1 VTNRDAFFD
10 LARRAWLPAISVT
23 VIGYFAFHA
32 VAGNTGMI
40 AWQGYKAE
48 RTTLERQANAVKSQR
63 VALERQTA
71 LLDPRH
77 VDPDLADELVRRN
90 LGVVSPDE
98 VIVDLPP
105 AG

>member
-1 VTNRDAFFD
+1 MTNRAVFAD
-10 LARRAWLPAISVT
+10 LMRRAAVPAVSVMI
-23 VIGYFAFHA
+23 IGYFAFHA
-32 VAGNTGMI
+32 IAGNTGMV

-48 RTTLERQANAVKSQR
+48 RVTLERQAQAVKAQR

-90 LGVVSPDE
+90 LGVVGPDE

-105 AG
+105 VR

>member
-1 VTNRDAFFD
+1 MTKRAAFAD
-10 LARRAWLPAISVT
+10 IARRAWLPAASLM

-40 AWQGYKAE
+40 AWQGYKAK
-48 RTTLERQANAVKSQR
+48 RATLERQASAVKAQR

-90 LGVVSPDE
+90 LGVVGPDE

-105 AG
+105 VR

>member
-1 VTNRDAFFD
+1 MTNRAAFAD
-10 LARRAWLPAISVT
+10 LIRRAAVPAISVM

-32 VAGNTGMI
+32 IAGNTGMV

-48 RTTLERQANAVKSQR
+48 RSALERQADAVKAQR
-63 VALERQTA
+63 IALERQTA

-90 LGVVSPDE
+90 LGVVGPDE

-105 AG
+105 AR